1 MGQKKSGYVT
11 DESGNRVIGQG
22 MRPGHF
28 ENPIPEARAFDNAR
42 IPDYENAYV
51 EHVHSFAAGFPGAAL
66 ERASVIAD
74 FRRQLQAADGGLDYV
89 PPPVGFPQ
97 PGPLPG

>member
-22 MRPGHF
+22 MRPGPF
-28 ENPIPEARAFDNAR
+28 ENPIPEARAFDNTR

-51 EHVHSFAAGFPGAAL
+51 EHVHSYAAGFPGAAL
-66 ERASVIAD
+66 DRASVIAD
-74 FRRQLQAADGGLDYV
+74 FRRQLRASDGGLDFV